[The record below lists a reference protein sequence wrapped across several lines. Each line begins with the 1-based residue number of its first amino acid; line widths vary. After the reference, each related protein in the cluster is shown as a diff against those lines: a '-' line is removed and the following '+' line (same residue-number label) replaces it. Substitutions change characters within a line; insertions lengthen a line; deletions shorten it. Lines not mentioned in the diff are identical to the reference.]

1 MNAVHYGCIVVVADV
16 VVVVYFLPHEREET
30 EINGIIRADKRMR
43 RSRRRREFIRSARGL
58 AIKNEYNAR
67 AGRRRKRRR
76 RMHQFCV
83 STRYMRRSAWEVRA
97 SGGLDNEWCLFSVQQ
112 EEEEDDPPRE
122 RERGSHTH
130 TKREE
135 SLSLSQAFSC
145 LRHSNGGSAAAVAA
159 VAAAESSWAE
169 KEKFVIRPVI
179 SSRWYNREK
188 KSRQWLGN
196 TRIENNS
203 LTGALTARLR
213 TLLCPTTSNT
223 TTKGRRRRRRRRGM
237 HTVHWSTH
245 KRGKTER
252 EKEQW
257 LYFFFVF
264 HTNITSRHST

>member
-122 RERGSHTH
+122 REAHTH
-130 TKREE
+130 IQKEKRVF
-135 SLSLSQAFSC
+135 LS
-145 LRHSNGGSAAAVAA
+145 LRHSAVSATATAARRRQ
-159 VAAAESSWAE
+159 WRLW
-169 KEKFVIRPVI
+169 RP
-179 SSRWYNREK
+179 RNRREPRK
-188 KSRQWLGN
+188 KSL
-196 TRIENNS
+196 
-203 LTGALTARLR
+203 
-213 TLLCPTTSNT
+213 
-223 TTKGRRRRRRRRGM
+223 
-237 HTVHWSTH
+237 
-245 KRGKTER
+245 
-252 EKEQW
+252 
-257 LYFFFVF
+257 
-264 HTNITSRHST
+264 